1 MSRQYFSFSDG
12 IRKLK
17 SKSLFLSVIAL
28 FIGLTETLPNKL
40 VLIGLDLSNSQEI
53 LGWFIFFIAL
63 IFLLNYIALAILE
76 LIGHFLPSLIIMEM
90 GKATGDTLGL
100 TAEECLQPQE
110 DQDFYD
116 NNSIG
121 TSIQEL
127 KDINRKNTELFY
139 CYKSTYIKVHDFYV
153 IVFGLAIPMVFSIV
167 GIYYLY
173 VYLSFLK

>member
-76 LIGHFLPSLIIMEM
+76 LIGHFLPSLP
-90 GKATGDTLGL
+90 
-100 TAEECLQPQE
+100 TAPAQP
-110 DQDFYD
+110 
-116 NNSIG
+116 
-121 TSIQEL
+121 
-127 KDINRKNTELFY
+127 
-139 CYKSTYIKVHDFYV
+139 VH
-153 IVFGLAIPMVFSIV
+153 
-167 GIYYLY
+167 
-173 VYLSFLK
+173 